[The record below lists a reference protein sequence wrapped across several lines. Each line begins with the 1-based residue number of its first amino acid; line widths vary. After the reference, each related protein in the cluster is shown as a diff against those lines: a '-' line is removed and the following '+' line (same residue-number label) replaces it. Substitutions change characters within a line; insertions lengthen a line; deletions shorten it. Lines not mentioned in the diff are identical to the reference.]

1 MSRRRKYNL
10 PPPPMGPVEVGPVI
24 ECVSDRELA
33 GEPLPPP
40 IELIPWSPPL
50 PLSPPEPDG
59 RGPSAPERPAP
70 NG

>member
-1 MSRRRKYNL
+1 
-10 PPPPMGPVEVGPVI
+10 MGPVEVGPVI

-40 IELIPWSPPL
+40 IELIPWSPLL
-50 PLSPPEPDG
+50 PLSPPQPDDL
-59 RGPSAPERPAP
+59 PPPDRPAP